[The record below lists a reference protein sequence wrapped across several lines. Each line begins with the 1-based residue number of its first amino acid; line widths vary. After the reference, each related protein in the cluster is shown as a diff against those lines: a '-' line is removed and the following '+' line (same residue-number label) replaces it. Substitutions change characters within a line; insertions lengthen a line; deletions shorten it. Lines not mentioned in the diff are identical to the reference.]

1 MKDALTWIER
11 LRKEAEDCRLL
22 SRLAT
27 NKAKRDSFA
36 RLAEATD
43 KQADEL
49 AILINSGQLSAS
61 SDDAQS

>member
-1 MKDALTWIER
+1 MKDALAWIER
-11 LRKEAEDCRLL
+11 LRKEAEDCRLI